1 MNNNVTIANFNV
13 TFGKAD
19 RPLLEYFKEIA
30 YPAFL
35 GGFVRYVKQANGQSD
50 KYYFIDIKIVEA
62 KKDDFFLTGKI
73 IKDTIL
79 EIKSKIENQKLV
91 PADEHYP
98 SAPYST
104 FYISL
109 KNHRMILIRN
119 QKGSPNIKSFGATA
133 SFIMKEFIKETNE
146 RIKELN
152 KDKSDED
159 KIELLP
165 YARVKVVGI
174 PMKSDLKEALK
185 GVSKMR
191 KLKLKMYPLNGDLD
205 LNEMVQA
212 ISSDLRS
219 KVGSKTGNIT
229 LNSPESKK
237 GVIELIDASQGVFE
251 TTLDVEYP
259 DKSKDTIT
267 NDKYS
272 GRTTWILSEEE
283 INDIDSLKDKIYGL
297 DSINIVSS
305 ENQRIYENAK
315 DFLRKL

>member
-13 TFGKAD
+13 TFGDKD
-19 RPLLEYFKEIA
+19 RPLLEYFEEIV
-30 YPAFL
+30 YPAFR
-35 GGFVRYVKQANGQSD
+35 GGFVRKLKQSSGQFD
-50 KYYFIDIKIVEA
+50 KYYFIDVEIVEA

-79 EIKSKIENQKLV
+79 EVKSKIENQRLV
-91 PADEHYP
+91 SADEHYP

-133 SFIMKEFIKETNE
+133 SVIMKEFVKERNNEIKEK
-146 RIKELN
+146 RL
-152 KDKSDED
+152 DEE

-185 GVSKMR
+185 GVSKMK

-205 LNEMVQA
+205 LNEMVQ
-212 ISSDLRS
+212 SLSLDLRNS
-219 KVGSKTGNIT
+219 VGSKTGNIT

-272 GRTTWILSEEE
+272 GKTTWPLSEDE
-283 INDIDSLKDKIYGL
+283 INNIDSVKDKIYSL
-297 DSINIVSS
+297 DSINIVSKG
-305 ENQRIYENAK
+305 NQKIYEGAK

>member
-13 TFGKAD
+13 TFGDKD
-19 RPLLEYFKEIA
+19 RPLLEYFEEIV
-30 YPAFL
+30 YPAFR
-35 GGFVRYVKQANGQSD
+35 GGFVRKLKQSSGQFD
-50 KYYFIDIKIVEA
+50 KYYFIDVEIVEA

-79 EIKSKIENQKLV
+79 EVKSKIENQRLV
-91 PADEHYP
+91 SADEHYP

-133 SFIMKEFIKETNE
+133 SVIMKEFVKERNNEIKEK
-146 RIKELN
+146 RL
-152 KDKSDED
+152 DEE

-185 GVSKMR
+185 GVSKMK

-212 ISSDLRS
+212 LSLDLRNS
-219 KVGSKTGNIT
+219 VGSKTGNIT

-272 GRTTWILSEEE
+272 GKTTWPLSEDE
-283 INDIDSLKDKIYGL
+283 INNIDSVKDKIYSL
-297 DSINIVSS
+297 DSINIVSKG
-305 ENQRIYENAK
+305 NQKIYEGAK